1 MNFFCFLVVFFF
13 EIKTDND
20 KLFKQ
25 FPSYLFLDIT
35 TFKKK
40 VLEKVLPRLVEK
52 KFAGDLELLIA
63 ADSIGFKRIYEAPIK
78 LNYNLSPLTSAA
90 TLKAILG
97 IFIDTLAIFYRK
109 KLLRYYNRK
118 K

>member
-1 MNFFCFLVVFFF
+1 MLSYGYYYLVKLLFG
-13 EIKTDND
+13 IKVRDTQAGI
-20 KLFKQ
+20 KV
-25 FPSYLFLDIT
+25 
-35 TFKKK
+35 FKKK